1 MFASSY
7 PLLDIFWS
15 MLEFFAFF
23 VWIYL
28 IFLIFADIFRSHD
41 MGGLSKA
48 LWVIVVIIFPLFGAL
63 IYLIVRGGGM
73 HERSAQQ
80 VKRQQEAFN
89 AYVRET
95 AGAAGAGSA
104 GSTSHADEIAKLA
117 DLKAK
122 GTITEEEFQAGKTR
136 ILSS

>member
-1 MFASSY
+1 MLASSY

-41 MGGLSKA
+41 MGGLTKA
-48 LWVIVVIIFPLFGAL
+48 LWVIVIIVLPLFGAL
-63 IYLIVRGGGM
+63 IYLIIRGGGM
-73 HERSAQQ
+73 HERAALQ

-89 AYVRET
+89 SYVRET
-95 AGAAGAGSA
+95 AGAGG
-104 GSTSHADEIAKLA
+104 TSQADEIAKLA
-117 DLKAK
+117 DLRDK
-122 GTITEEEFQAGKTR
+122 GAITEEEFQAGKAR
-136 ILSS
+136 ILGS

>member
-48 LWVIVVIIFPLFGAL
+48 LWVIVIIILPLFGAL
-63 IYLIVRGGGM
+63 IYLIARGGGM
-73 HERSAQQ
+73 HERAALQ

-89 AYVRET
+89 SYVRET
-95 AGAAGAGSA
+95 ASA
-104 GSTSHADEIAKLA
+104 GGTSHADEIAKLA
-117 DLKAK
+117 DLKSK
-122 GTITEEEFQAGKTR
+122 GTITDEEFQAGKAR

>member
-73 HERSAQQ
+73 HERGVQQ
-80 VKRQQEAFN
+80 AKRQQEAFN

-95 AGAAGAGSA
+95 AGAGSA
-104 GSTSHADEIAKLA
+104 GGTSHADEIAKLA
-117 DLKAK
+117 DLKTK
-122 GTITEEEFQAGKTR
+122 GTLTEEEFQAQKAR

>member
-7 PLLDIFWS
+7 PLLDIFWT

-28 IFLIFADIFRSHD
+28 IFLIFADIFRSQD

-48 LWVIVVIIFPLFGAL
+48 LWVIVIIILPLFGAL
-63 IYLIVRGGGM
+63 IYLIARGGGM
-73 HERSAQQ
+73 HERAAQQ
-80 VKRQQEAFN
+80 VKRQQDAFN
-89 AYVRET
+89 SYVRET
-95 AGAAGAGSA
+95 AGAGG
-104 GSTSHADEIAKLA
+104 TSHADEIAKLA

>member
-7 PLLDIFWS
+7 PLLDIFWT

-28 IFLIFADIFRSHD
+28 IFLIFADIFRSQD

-48 LWVIVVIIFPLFGAL
+48 LWVIVIIILPLFGAL
-63 IYLIVRGGGM
+63 IYLIARGGGM
-73 HERSAQQ
+73 HERAAQQ
-80 VKRQQEAFN
+80 VKRQQDAFN
-89 AYVRET
+89 SYVRET
-95 AGAAGAGSA
+95 AGAGG
-104 GSTSHADEIAKLA
+104 TSHADEIAKLA

-122 GTITEEEFQAGKTR
+122 GTITEEEFQAGKAR

>member
-48 LWVIVVIIFPLFGAL
+48 LWVIVIIILPLFGAL

-73 HERSAQQ
+73 HERAAQQ

-89 AYVRET
+89 SYVRET
-95 AGAAGAGSA
+95 ADAGG
-104 GSTSHADEIAKLA
+104 TSNADEIAKLA
-117 DLKAK
+117 DLKDRGA
-122 GTITEEEFQAGKTR
+122 ITEEEFQARKTR
-136 ILSS
+136 ILNS

>member
-28 IFLIFADIFRSHD
+28 VFLIFADIFRSHD
-41 MGGLSKA
+41 MKGLSKA
-48 LWVIVVIIFPLFGAL
+48 LWVIVIIIFPLFGAL
-63 IYLIVRGGGM
+63 IYLIARGGGM
-73 HERSAQQ
+73 HDRAAQQ

-89 AYVRET
+89 SYVRET
-95 AGAAGAGSA
+95 AGAGS
-104 GSTSHADEIAKLA
+104 GGGTSHADEIAKLA

>member
-7 PLLDIFWS
+7 PLLDIFWT

-28 IFLIFADIFRSHD
+28 IFLIFADIFRSQD

-48 LWVIVVIIFPLFGAL
+48 LWVIVIIILRLFGAL
-63 IYLIVRGGGM
+63 IYLIARGGGM

-80 VKRQQEAFN
+80 VKRQQDAFN
-89 AYVRET
+89 SYVRET
-95 AGAAGAGSA
+95 AGAGG
-104 GSTSHADEIAKLA
+104 TSNADEIAKLA

-122 GTITEEEFQAGKTR
+122 GTITEEEFQAGKAR